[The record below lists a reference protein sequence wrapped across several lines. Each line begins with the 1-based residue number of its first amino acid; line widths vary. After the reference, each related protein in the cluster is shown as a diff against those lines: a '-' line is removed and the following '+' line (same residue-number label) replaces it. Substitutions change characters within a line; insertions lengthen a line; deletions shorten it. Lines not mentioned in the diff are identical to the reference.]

1 MIYNIE
7 IKLHDG
13 FYIVTTTF
21 GVVGYEDYL
30 CLVYKGK
37 IYKTYINRQTPSRD
51 LVFASYKYIP
61 QDKVIAI
68 KKRIFSMYDHNIY
81 NIQGNIKRPF
91 LWKSIGGINIWKL
104 ANPKIGNK
112 CFITNPDNFILSGEI
127 CNIYKSNRYPDI
139 TIFKSG
145 SHYFNSLNFYIL

>member
-7 IKLHDG
+7 RKLHDG
-13 FYIVTTTF
+13 FYIVTTTCE
-21 GVVGYEDYL
+21 VGYEDYL

-37 IYKTYINRQTPSRD
+37 IYKTYINRQNPLRD

-68 KKRIFSMYDHNIY
+68 KKRIFSKYDHNIY
-81 NIQGNIKRPF
+81 NIQGNIKTPF

-112 CFITNPDNFILSGEI
+112 CFITNPDDFILSGEI
-127 CNIYKSNRYPDI
+127 RNIYELYLGI
-139 TIFKSG
+139 ALFKSG